1 MTMNLIVIS
10 GATLLAS
17 GYLVILGNF
26 FIAAQWWCK
35 RRSGTMI
42 PLVGSLLV
50 LLGWIVAHQALSI
63 LFLVPL
69 LFDLGGLPMFIA
81 LLVGKRKSKGHE
93 SQSSKHT

>member
-1 MTMNLIVIS
+1 MNFIVSLGVVLIF
-10 GATLLAS
+10 S
-17 GYLVILGNF
+17 GYLIILGNF

-42 PLVGSLLV
+42 PLVGSSLV
-50 LLGWIVAHQALSI
+50 LLGWIVAHQVLSI